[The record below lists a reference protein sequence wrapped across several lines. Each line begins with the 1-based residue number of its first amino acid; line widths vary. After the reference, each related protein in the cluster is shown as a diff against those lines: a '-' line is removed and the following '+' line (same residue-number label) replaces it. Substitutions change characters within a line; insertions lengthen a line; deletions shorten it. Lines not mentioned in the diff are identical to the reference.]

1 MEDNMSIAYAEVF
14 EILGYMDKELVM
26 KIPIELLQV
35 FKNKRSTTFKS
46 KINKND
52 IFNKKYISK
61 EALHILLW
69 LDFEYWATFEE
80 KQELKKKY
88 IQNDLKKN
96 KEKNEKIQNKKI
108 IKNEM
113 KIEKNDMII
122 KKESIWN
129 KIKNMLKIFFGE

>member
-52 IFNKKYISK
+52 IF
-61 EALHILLW
+61 LL
-69 LDFEYWATFEE
+69 LN
-80 KQELKKKY
+80 
-88 IQNDLKKN
+88 I
-96 KEKNEKIQNKKI
+96 
-108 IKNEM
+108 
-113 KIEKNDMII
+113 
-122 KKESIWN
+122 
-129 KIKNMLKIFFGE
+129 